1 MTPKGNIAW
10 DEAST
15 ALAATGFRGGLAME
29 SFTNMPTE
37 FAFGLSVWRPVWI
50 YRRYSYLSPFWNVNG
65 GMPRFLSVFREIFL
79 FTIHEKACY
88 LYKNI
93 ERTE

>member
-29 SFTNMPTE
+29 SFTNMPPE
-37 FAFGLSVWRPVWI
+37 FAFGLSVWRPVADSI
-50 YRRYSYLSPFWNVNG
+50 EEVIG
-65 GMPRFLSVFREIFL
+65 GGLPVLRS
-79 FTIHEKACY
+79 KAQQY
-88 LYKNI
+88 GLI
-93 ERTE
+93 P